1 MYIKLLPQ
9 YLINKLKAGEI
20 VERPSS
26 IVKELIEN
34 SLDAWANYIEL
45 EISNWWKDLI
55 RIDDNWFWIK
65 SDDIK
70 LSIERYATSKIS
82 NENDLSNISYYWFR
96 GEALASISEISKFKL
111 KTKSKDSKIWYQL
124 TKIWEN
130 IRITEDSFYYDHWT
144 SILIEDIFYNTPVRK
159 KFLKSSQ
166 TEQKYIR
173 DVYINYCLVNYD
185 KSFKFI
191 KDWKVILN
199 FKWAKDL
206 MERIWQIFKTE
217 RFSNLTNFEYKDSQ
231 LTIYWITSTSWL
243 TFQTQDNIKIFANNR
258 PINDRI
264 IKKAILDSYNR
275 QIPWDEYPFS
285 IIFINIDP
293 SLLDVNVHPRK
304 IEVKFLDPWWIYNIV
319 KNTII
324 KSFSEN
330 KIIWW
335 SIENKFVWGNNFAKN
350 YNQEKMNIFSNISL
364 KDTNKNISDINNIIN
379 NQWESFEFSS
389 SDNYYNEKIDI
400 IAWWTEFKILWQLW
414 NSYIL
419 MENNDWIYIIDQHAL
434 AERIKYE
441 KMKLD
446 ISKYWTKSE
455 IILNPISHSISN
467 NVNISELINILNDN
481 WFDCSTFWEN
491 KIIIYAVPFIFV
503 KYTLDLSKILDSI
516 LDLES
521 FSLDSFV
528 DKIYATNACKTSI
541 KAWQKLSTL
550 EMQNL
555 IKEWFNF
562 IDKMF
567 VCQHWRPSIVKI
579 DKIDIEKLFDR

>member
-1 MYIKLLPQ
+1 MNIKLLPQ

-34 SLDAWANYIEL
+34 SLDAWSDYIEL
-45 EISNWWKDLI
+45 EISDWWKDLI
-55 RIDDNWFWIK
+55 RIDDNWSWIN

-130 IRITEDSFYYDHWT
+130 VRITEDSFNYNHWT

-173 DVYINYCLVNYD
+173 DVFINYCLVNYD

-419 MENNDWIYIIDQHAL
+419 MENNDWIYLIDQHAL

-446 ISKYWTKSE
+446 INKYWTKSE

-467 NVNISELINILNDN
+467 NVNSSELINILNDN

-503 KYTLDLSKILDSI
+503 KYNLDLSKILDSI
-516 LDLES
+516 LDLEI
-521 FSLDSFV
+521 FSLDSLV